1 MKNVFM
7 VGGIKCKN
15 VLLSGWMLAL
25 CVCVCVCVCTCS
37 CTIIL
42 QVAFGPANS

>member
-25 CVCVCVCVCTCS
+25 CVCVCVCAHAAA
-37 CTIIL
+37 

>member
-25 CVCVCVCVCTCS
+25 CVCVCAHAAA
-37 CTIIL
+37 
-42 QVAFGPANS
+42 Q